1 MLTYTVGITAD
12 PRAKPDVLALNVL
25 ETLHIGLY
33 SGNSPEEGQPGHVP
47 YQQGLLNATSFLR
60 RLNAER
66 IRDLIIVFDTTVVTK
81 SETEFLTYLRGMRN
95 DFEDVILNGQF
106 PSLRSIV
113 MDVGAIGDAIPIWT
127 AQVKE
132 CFPLIA
138 ARDLLRVMEHI
149 SSRSVRNVS
158 CLYSDVEFK

>member
-1 MLTYTVGITAD
+1 MGVTLTSTIGIIAD

-25 ETLHIGLY
+25 ETLHIDLHSEY
-33 SGNSPEEGQPGHVP
+33 PPEEGQPGHVP
-47 YQQGLLNATSFLR
+47 YQQGLVNATAFLR

-66 IRDLIIVFDTTVVTK
+66 LRDLILVFDIVVIAR
-81 SETEFLTYLRGMRN
+81 SETHFLTYLRGMRN
-95 DFEDVILNGQF
+95 DFEDVVLNGQF

-138 ARDLLRVMEHI
+138 PRGLLRVMEHI
-149 SSRSVRNVS
+149 SSR
-158 CLYSDVEFK
+158 